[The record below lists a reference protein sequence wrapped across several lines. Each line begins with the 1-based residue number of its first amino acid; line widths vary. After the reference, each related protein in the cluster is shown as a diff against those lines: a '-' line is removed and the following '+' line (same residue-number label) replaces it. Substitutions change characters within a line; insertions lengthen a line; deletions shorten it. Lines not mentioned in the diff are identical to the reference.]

1 MVSGVG
7 SITVLQRAGRTD
19 RVNEDVDTICWA
31 DGRAD
36 IFVDGQF

>member
-7 SITVLQRAGRTD
+7 SITVLQRAGRAD
-19 RVNEDVDTICWA
+19 RVNEDIDAIRWA

-36 IFVDGQF
+36 SFVDGQF